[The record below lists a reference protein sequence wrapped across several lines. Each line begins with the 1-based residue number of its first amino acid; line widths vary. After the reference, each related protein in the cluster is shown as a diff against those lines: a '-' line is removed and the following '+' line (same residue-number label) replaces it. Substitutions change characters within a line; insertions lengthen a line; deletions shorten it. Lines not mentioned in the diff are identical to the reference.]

1 MLITKKSRKG
11 ARDYLAGHETVND
24 FKQLGKQLA
33 QQQL

>member
-11 ARDYLAGHETVND
+11 ARDYLSGHETVND